1 MKCPELWKKFFLRQ
15 TNKLNICV
23 FLTDSVVV
31 TLESTC
37 WAIILKMESIV
48 LELLG
53 IDICTSVPCI
63 VCLKTLPGRP
73 AANKT
78 DKAWKRTLL
87 PLYKLSK
94 NWWHKNITR
103 AIRHFLGISDEC
115 VKCLSSIHLSKY
127 RSLIKFTMYKT
138 QISYSFVNI

>member
-1 MKCPELWKKFFLRQ
+1 MPWAMKEVFSPPNQQIKHLCFLDWQCSSYLR
-15 TNKLNICV
+15 KH
-23 FLTDSVVV
+23 
-31 TLESTC
+31 
-37 WAIILKMESIV
+37 V
-48 LELLG
+48 LSYYTENGIHCFGLLG

-63 VCLKTLPGRP
+63 VCLKKLPGRP

-87 PLYKLSK
+87 PLYKPSK